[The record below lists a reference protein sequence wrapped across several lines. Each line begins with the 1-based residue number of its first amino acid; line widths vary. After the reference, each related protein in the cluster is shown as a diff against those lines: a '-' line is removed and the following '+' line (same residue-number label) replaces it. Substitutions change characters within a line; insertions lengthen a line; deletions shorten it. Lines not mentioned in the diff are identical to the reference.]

1 VAIETNVDSH
11 CQMRHGAI
19 TSESQSD
26 LDEERRQVM
35 EKQQFEH
42 LVALLK
48 ELNEDLESISV
59 GLGEIV
65 NSLGDIRD
73 EIKELKSGH

>member
-1 VAIETNVDSH
+1 
-11 CQMRHGAI
+11 MRHGAI

>member
-1 VAIETNVDSH
+1 VAIETIVDSH
-11 CQMRHGAI
+11 CQTRHGAI

-26 LDEERRQVM
+26 LDKERRQVM